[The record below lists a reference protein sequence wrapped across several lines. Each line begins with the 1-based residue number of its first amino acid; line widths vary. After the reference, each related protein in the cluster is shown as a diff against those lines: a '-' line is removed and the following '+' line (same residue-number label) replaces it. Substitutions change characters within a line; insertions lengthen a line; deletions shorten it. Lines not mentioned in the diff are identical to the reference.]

1 MRKLFPS
8 VVLLSVAAV
17 MPASASAV
25 MKAPTWGECYQIGIA
40 RAVHVEQPGEL
51 PDWMDQCLTGKIPF
65 QADSEATHPARV
77 DRGRPLRRPR

>member
-8 VVLLSVAAV
+8 VVLLTVAAV
-17 MPASASAV
+17 MPASASA
-25 MKAPTWGECYQIGIA
+25 MKKAPTCGECNQIGTA

-65 QADSEATHPARV
+65 QADSESAHPARV
-77 DRGRPLRRPR
+77 DRGHFLQRPR